1 MQLTGVVFAPFS
13 EVGGG
18 CMAEAAVGQLG
29 WVGPLPVH
37 AGSKCSTVRNVSSL
51 LQVKSE
57 LAVVDKTNAA
67 VQSFARVNFQEA
79 CEAAINEQIK

>member
-1 MQLTGVVFAPFS
+1 
-13 EVGGG
+13 
-18 CMAEAAVGQLG
+18 MAEAAVGLQG
-29 WVGPLPVH
+29 WVGFCQSMQVPLPV
-37 AGSKCSTVRNVSSL
+37 AMQDLRAPNVHIVFSL
-51 LQVKSE
+51 LQVKGE